1 MPISTNFNVNPYY
14 DDYDEDKKFLRLL
27 YKPGYAVQARELT
40 QAQTL
45 LQKQVERFGNHIF
58 KNGSI
63 VTGGQVFLQ
72 DVTYM
77 NLESQY
83 ATTDIVAADFTD
95 KIILSTDE
103 TKRGQVIK
111 VYDATANT
119 PHTLLVKQIYGSA
132 FTSGDSIKTV
142 ETGGDAFAN
151 RANIATLGTGTGQVF
166 SVNDGV
172 FYYEG
177 FFVKVDPQT
186 IGTSIYNN
194 NTANARIGFEVTET
208 IVESVNDTSLL
219 DPAQGAS
226 NFQAPGADRF
236 KIELN
241 LTTRTLDSIDLTK
254 FIELAQVKEGV
265 LQKVIRTP
273 LYADF
278 EDTLARRTYD
288 ESGDYIV
295 NPFLLSISTNASNTA
310 NMDLVL
316 SPGKAYVKGYEYQTI
331 APTTITISKPRDTIN
346 VDTKRISADF
356 GSYVY
361 TFNHFALLP
370 SDTLGAVDI
379 HCVQNNSIWTANTAV
394 YSNTKIGTARVK
406 SVVFETTAVSQSD
419 ANTYVYKTYLTD
431 INVGSI
437 VASVATGVN
446 TSCFALGSTTVG
458 SMSNID
464 NAYTGAKIR
473 IISGPGAGEV
483 PKIIT
488 SYSGST
494 KNITTNIPF
503 AVAPTTASVFA
514 IDFEIKDAESFV
526 EIGADSTKFTS
537 AANIYKFSKDQ
548 ASTYDNVFISE
559 KSQEPLL
566 FKLGE
571 DYIVANSIAN
581 FSYEYQKFLSGV
593 SISSNSVDLASY
605 LSAGETLT
613 TTATS
618 STSTKQKNLIVQ
630 CKTTNGSYVLN
641 QVIAA
646 ANLSISGTTLT
657 VGGGTTYTGTADMW
671 ITVATNATSK
681 NKNYVRANVFVQNY
695 GTANNIFGNNA
706 VYVINDQG
714 QTQIHN
720 TAHINKL
727 PGVSQSLYVS
737 DVVSINAIFDFQG
750 TTISQANMG
759 SAANVTSRYLLD
771 NGQRDSYYDHAS
783 IVLKAGVTPP
793 TGPLLIRYNR
803 YTTSNTPG
811 YFTVDSY
818 LRGHN
823 NGYSEVAYENIPTH
837 SSISSDK
844 EIYLLRDHLDFR
856 PWRQDAS
863 ANDLTLANTKTFG
876 TTTNGLKV
884 PLNGSD
890 IIASFKN
897 YLPRIDKVVL
907 SVAKEFTIIK
917 GESAVKPSR
926 PQDKEDSM
934 TMYILSYPPFV
945 DDTRLISIVPVKNQ
959 RYTMK
964 DIGNFEKRIENL
976 EYYTSLSL
984 LEFDTATKQDFSI
997 LDSSNLPRFK
1007 NGLIVDAFNGTSV
1020 SNVLDFDFKA
1030 SIDRAQKL
1038 LRPTFNVSS
1047 TLLTVT
1053 QGANTARSDYDAD
1066 NSGTNRRGPIYTVD
1080 YDEVTYLDQPL
1091 ASRSVNINPFNV
1103 IDYLGKVQLDPSSD
1117 VWYDENRLADLAVD
1131 ISGDRAAWQL
1141 LVDGA
1146 AKTEWNSWQDIWTSS
1161 ETKDIETGAWA
1172 RTGSQKVVTGTQ
1184 TVMGRTTETTR
1195 TLLTDQRTV
1204 NTLTVNTTQQG
1215 RTGVKSTV
1223 TLDTLT
1229 KSLGD
1234 RVVDVSIIPYMRNVN
1249 ILFVADDFYPST
1261 QLYSFFDAQDVS
1273 MYVARANKI
1282 VFKNNNLQYQTQVGN
1297 PEVITFKNN
1306 ITGTTNAQGIIVK
1319 TSNNVGFFVS
1329 AEASSSLDVAPTS
1342 ATLSVIG
1349 QSSSQNNVVDYFE
1362 HYTGNAAAAGAST
1375 ITLNLLASGA
1385 NNATNANYTGEPI
1398 KIVTG
1403 TGVGQSATIT
1413 AYDPVTRIATVTPA
1427 WTTVPDVTSRYTI
1440 GRLTTTN
1447 TGSTAGIFFLPTGT
1461 FRVGEKLFRLIDDS
1475 AGNLEASRTNGD
1487 ARFFAQ
1493 GLLQTKQESSITATV
1508 PAGIQRSSVNDTR
1521 TIQTT
1526 SFGQRTESRS
1536 YYKDPLAQT
1545 FFVNGT
1551 LYPNGLY
1558 VSKIRVCFKTKDPT
1572 VPVTMQIRP
1581 TVNGFPHSSV
1591 VYPFGSVTIT
1601 PDKVTIS
1608 DKPNLDDAAKY
1619 TDFTFDAPI
1628 YLAPGEHSFV
1638 LLANSNQYEVYCAE
1652 KGKTNLL
1659 DNKQISDQPYG
1670 GSLFLSQNGSTW
1682 SPEQNLDMM
1691 FRVSRNEYSTTP
1703 AQVVF
1708 HANMSNTSSNVV
1720 YDLVH
1725 LMTGE
1730 MILPGTSVTY
1740 KFASERA
1747 APYGGTVG
1755 YKPIIPLENYIVND
1769 GDRRRVLNN
1778 TTGNTTF
1785 KILATLATT
1794 DSAISPYVDIN
1805 RFNVLTVE
1813 NRINNLPLSN
1823 DQIVIANTGSGMVNG
1838 IYSIVLS
1845 NTAGSGAIISANVVG
1860 GSISRVW
1867 VQDGGSAYV
1876 DSPSVNL
1883 FATSAQSAGG
1893 YTGAMCV
1900 GTNANGASI
1909 IINGETS
1916 KSGGPAKARY
1926 IMRTV
1931 TLADGFDSGDIRVYL
1946 TAYKPAGSEI
1956 YVYFKPQSV
1965 SDIAKFSDLN
1975 WQLLTQ
1981 INSGNFVSTQ
1991 ANDFRELIF
2000 APGTNGVANNSILY
2014 TSETTSFTNFK
2025 SFAIKVVMSGTDTV
2039 DVPLIKDLRVIAL
2052 PEGSF

>member
-72 DVTYM
+72 DVLYM
-77 NLESQY
+77 NLDSQY
-83 ATTDIVAADFTD
+83 ATTDIVAADFID
-95 KIILSTDE
+95 SIILSTDE

-119 PHTLLVKQIYGSA
+119 PHTLLVKQIYGNT
-132 FTSGDSIKTV
+132 FTSGDSIKTL

-151 RANIATLGTGTGQVF
+151 RANISTLGTGTGQVF

-194 NTANARIGFEVTET
+194 NTANARIGFEVTES

-226 NFQAPGADRF
+226 NFQAPGSDRF
-236 KIELN
+236 KIDLN
-241 LTTRTLDSIDLTK
+241 LTTRTLESTDLTK

-265 LQKVIRTP
+265 LQKVVRTP
-273 LYADF
+273 LYANI

-295 NPFLLSISTNASNTA
+295 NPFLLNIKTNSSNTA
-310 NMDLVL
+310 NMDIVF
-316 SPGKAYVKGYEYQTI
+316 SPGKAYVKGYEYQSI
-331 APTTITISKPRDTIN
+331 SPTTITVPKPRDTIN

-356 GSYVY
+356 GSYLY
-361 TFNHFALLP
+361 TINHFGLLP
-370 SDTLGAVDI
+370 CDTLGAVDI
-379 HCVQNNSIWTANTAV
+379 HCVQNTSIWTANTAV

-406 SVVFETTAVSQSD
+406 AVAFDTTAVSQTD

-431 INVGSI
+431 VNVGSI
-437 VASVATGVN
+437 VATVATGVN
-446 TSCFALGSTTVG
+446 TSCFALGGTTVG
-458 SMSNID
+458 TMSNVD

-473 IISGPGAGEV
+473 IVSGPGAGEI
-483 PKIIT
+483 PKVIT

-494 KNITTNIPF
+494 KNITTNLPF
-503 AVAPTTASVFA
+503 AVAPTTASVYS

-526 EIGADSTKFTS
+526 ELGADTTKFTS

-548 ASTYDNVFISE
+548 ASTYENVFISE

-571 DYIVANSIAN
+571 DYVVANSIAN

-593 SISSNSVDLASY
+593 SISSNSVDLSSY
-605 LSAGETLT
+605 LSAGETLST
-613 TTATS
+613 TSTS
-618 STSTKQKNLIVQ
+618 SISTKQENLIVQ
-630 CKTTNGSYVLN
+630 AKATNGSYVIN
-641 QVIAA
+641 QVIAS
-646 ANLSISGTTLT
+646 ANLSVSGTTLT
-657 VGGGTTYTGTADMW
+657 VGGGTTYTGLADMW
-671 ITVATNATSK
+671 VTVTSDATSK
-681 NKNYVRANVFVQNY
+681 NKTYVRANVFVQPV
-695 GTANNIFGNNA
+695 GTANSIFGNSS

-714 QTQIHN
+714 QTQIVN
-720 TAHINKL
+720 TAHINRL
-727 PGVSQSLYVS
+727 PGISQSLYVS
-737 DVVSINAIFDFQG
+737 DVASINAIFDFQG
-750 TTISQANMG
+750 TTITQANMG
-759 SAANVTSRYLLD
+759 AAANVTGRYLLD

-783 IVLKAGVTPP
+783 IILKAGVTPP

-823 NGYSEVAYENIPTH
+823 SGYAEVSYENIPAHT
-837 SSISSDK
+837 SISSEK
-844 EIYLLRDHLDFR
+844 TTYLLRDYLDFR

-890 IIASFKN
+890 ITASFKN

-907 SVAKEFTIIK
+907 TVAKQFDIIR
-917 GESAVKPSR
+917 GVSAVKPSR

-934 TMYILSYPPFV
+934 TLYILSYPPFV
-945 DDTRLISIVPVKNQ
+945 DDTRLISVQPIKNQ

-1007 NGLIVDAFNGTSV
+1007 NGFVVDSFNGTSV
-1020 SNVLDFDFKA
+1020 SNVTDIDFKA
-1030 SIDRAQKL
+1030 SIDRKQKL
-1038 LRPTFNVSS
+1038 LRPTYNITS
-1047 TLLTVT
+1047 TLLNY
-1053 QGANTARSDYDAD
+1053 ASSDGD
-1066 NSGTNRRGPIYTVD
+1066 NSNVNRRGQIFTVGQS
-1080 YDEVTYLDQPL
+1080 EVTYIDQSL

-1103 IDYLGKVQLDPSSD
+1103 IDYLGKVQLFPSSD
-1117 VWYDENRLADLAVD
+1117 VYHTVNRQPELSVD
-1131 ISGDRAAWQL
+1131 ISGDRAAWQQ

-1146 AKTEWNSWQDIWTSS
+1146 AKTEWDVW
-1161 ETKDIETGAWA
+1161 KDLNTI
-1172 RTGSQKVVTGTQ
+1172 GT
-1184 TVMGRTTETTR
+1184 ETR
-1195 TLLTDQRTV
+1195 TLETGKFVDVKVDANNLVTAQQTVSQLTIDTV
-1204 NTLTVNTTQQG
+1204 RQG
-1215 RTGVKSTV
+1215 RSGEKSTV
-1223 TLDTLT
+1223 TIDTIT
-1229 KSLGD
+1229 RKLGN
-1234 RVVDVSIIPYMRNVN
+1234 RVVDVSIVPYMRSRDV
-1249 ILFVADDFYPST
+1249 IVLGDDFYPST
-1261 QLYSFFDAQDVS
+1261 QLYSFFDGENVS
-1273 MYVARANKI
+1273 QYVARANKI
-1282 VFKNNNLQYQTQVGN
+1282 VFKTNDLKYITQVGN
-1297 PEVITFKNN
+1297 PEEISFKNN
-1306 ITGTTNAQGIIVK
+1306 ITNTTNATALIVK
-1319 TSNNVGFFVS
+1319 TSNNVGFFIS
-1329 AEASSSLDVAPTS
+1329 AEATSSLDVAPTS

-1349 QSSSQNNVVDYFE
+1349 QSSSQNNVVDYIE
-1362 HYTGNAAAAGAST
+1362 HYSANAAAAGAST
-1375 ITLNLLASGA
+1375 ITLNLLAFGA
-1385 NNATNANYTGEPI
+1385 LNATNASYTGEPLN
-1398 KIVTG
+1398 IVSG
-1403 TGVGQSATIT
+1403 KGASQSVTIT
-1413 AYDPVTRIATVTPA
+1413 AYDPATRIATITPA
-1427 WTTVPDVTSRYTI
+1427 WTTVPDTTSYYSI
-1440 GRLTTTN
+1440 GRLTTTA
-1447 TGSTAGIFFLPTGT
+1447 AGAVAGVFSIPDSV
-1461 FRVGEKLFRLIDDS
+1461 FRIGEKLFRLIDDS
-1475 AGNLEASRTNGD
+1475 VGNLESSKTNGD

-1493 GLLQTKQESSITATV
+1493 GLLSTQQESSITATV
-1508 PAGIQRSSVNDTR
+1508 PTGIQRKNVNEEQDIQRSSF
-1521 TIQTT
+1521 TT
-1526 SFGQRTESRS
+1526 KTNTKN

-1545 FFVNGT
+1545 FFVNPG
-1551 LYPNGLY
+1551 LFPSGLY
-1558 VSKIRVCFKTKDPT
+1558 ISKIRVCFKTKDPT

-1581 TVNGFPHSSV
+1581 TVNGYPSSSI
-1591 VYPFGSVTIT
+1591 VYPFGSVTLT

-1608 DKPNLDDAAKY
+1608 EKPSLDDAAKY
-1619 TDFTFDAPI
+1619 TDFVFDSPI
-1628 YLAPGEHSFV
+1628 YLAAGEHSFV

-1682 SPEQNLDMM
+1682 TPDQNLDMM
-1691 FRVSRNEYSTTP
+1691 FRISRNQYSTTP
-1703 AQVVF
+1703 SQVVF
-1708 HANMSNTSSNVV
+1708 HANMANTSSNVV
-1720 YDLVH
+1720 YDLIN

-1730 MILPGTSVTY
+1730 VVLPGTSVTY

-1747 APYGGTVG
+1747 APYGGLVG
-1755 YKPIIPLENYIVND
+1755 YKSIIPLDDYIVND
-1769 GDRRRVLNN
+1769 GDRRRVLNP

-1785 KILATLATT
+1785 KVLATLATT
-1794 DSAISPYVDIN
+1794 DSAITPYIDLA
-1805 RFNVLTVE
+1805 RFNLLSIE
-1813 NRINNLPLSN
+1813 NRLNILPLSN
-1823 DQIVIANTGSGMVNG
+1823 DQIVIANTGSGLTNG
-1838 IYSIVLS
+1838 IYDIVLS
-1845 NTAGSGAIISANVVG
+1845 NTAGSSAIISANVVG

-1867 VQDGGSAYV
+1867 VQDGGSGYV
-1876 DSPSVNL
+1876 DSPSINL
-1883 FATSAQSAGG
+1883 FACAATSAGG
-1893 YTGAMCV
+1893 YTGNMCV

-1909 IINGETS
+1909 LINGETS
-1916 KSGGPAKARY
+1916 KSGGPAVARY

-1946 TAYKPAGSEI
+1946 TAYKPAGSEV

-1965 SDIAKFSDLN
+1965 SDISKFSDLN

-1991 ANDFRELIF
+1991 ENDFRELIF
-2000 APGTNGVANNSILY
+2000 APGKNGVANNSILY

-2025 SFAIKVVMSGTDTV
+2025 SFAIKVVISGTDTV
-2039 DVPLIKDLRVIAL
+2039 NVPLIKDLRVIAL

>member
-45 LQKQVERFGNHIF
+45 LQKQIERFGNHIF

-72 DVTYM
+72 DVAYM
-77 NLESQY
+77 NLNSQY
-83 ATTDIVAADFTD
+83 VSTDILVADFQD
-95 KIILSTDE
+95 KIILSNDG

-111 VYDATANT
+111 TYNATANT
-119 PHTLLVKQIYGSA
+119 PHTLLVKQIYGDP

-151 RANIATLGTGTGQVF
+151 RANVSTLGTGTGQVF

-177 FFVKVDPQT
+177 FFVKVNPQT
-186 IGTSIYNN
+186 IATSIYNN

-226 NFQAPGADRF
+226 NFQAPGSDRF

-241 LTTRTLDSIDLTK
+241 LTTRTLDSVDLTK
-254 FIELAQVKEGV
+254 FIELAQVKNGV

-273 LYADF
+273 LYADL

-288 ESGDYIV
+288 ESGDYVV
-295 NPFLLSISTNASNTA
+295 NPFLLSITSNASNTA
-310 NMDLVL
+310 NMDIVL

-331 APTTITISKPRDTIN
+331 SPTTITVPKPRDTID
-346 VDTKRISADF
+346 VSTKLISADF

-361 TFNHFALLP
+361 TRNHYALLP
-370 SDTLGAVDI
+370 TDTLGQVDI
-379 HCVQNNSIWTANTAV
+379 HCVQNNSIWNANTAS
-394 YSNTKIGTARVK
+394 YISTKIGTARVK
-406 SVVFETTAVSQSD
+406 AVAFDTTDGSQSD
-419 ANTYVYKTYLTD
+419 ANTYVYKTFLTD

-437 VASVATGVN
+437 VASVNCSINTTSFGIGNSITTLSSATGQ
-446 TSCFALGSTTVG
+446 
-458 SMSNID
+458 MSNYD
-464 NAYTGAKIR
+464 NAYIGAKVR
-473 IISGPGAGEV
+473 ILSGPGAGET
-483 PKIIT
+483 PKTIT
-488 SYSGST
+488 SYSGTT
-494 KNITTNIPF
+494 KNVTVNLPF
-503 AVAPTTASVFA
+503 STAPTTASVYS
-514 IDFEIKDAESFV
+514 IDFEIKDAESIV
-526 EIGADSTKFTS
+526 EANTTGQSFISS
-537 AANIYKFSKDQ
+537 ANIYKFSKDQ
-548 ASTYDNVFISE
+548 ASLYDNVFISE

-571 DYIVANSIAN
+571 DYVVANSISN
-581 FSYEYQKFLSGV
+581 FQYEYQKFLSGV
-593 SISSNSVDLASY
+593 TFSTNSVDISSY
-605 LSAGETLT
+605 IPGETLVVGL
-613 TTATS
+613 TS
-618 STSTKQKNLIVQ
+618 SISTKQENLIVQ
-630 CKTTNGSYVLN
+630 CKATNGSYTTG
-641 QVIAA
+641 QIIAA
-646 ANLSISGTTLT
+646 ANLSVSGTTLT
-657 VGGGTTYTGTADMW
+657 VGGGTTYSGTTDIW
-671 ITVATNATSK
+671 VTVRSNAGKK
-681 NKNYVRANVFVQNY
+681 NKDYVRANVFVQTA
-695 GTANNIFGNNA
+695 GAANNIFGGTNTA
-706 VYVINDQG
+706 VYVMGDQG
-714 QTQIHN
+714 QTQISQSFV
-720 TAHINKL
+720 NKL
-727 PGVSQSLYVS
+727 PGISQSLFVS

-771 NGQRDSYYDHAS
+771 SGQRDSYYDHAS
-783 IVLKAGVTPP
+783 IILKAGVTAP

-803 YTTSNTPG
+803 YATSNTPG

-818 LRGHN
+818 LAGHN
-823 NGYSEVAYENIPTH
+823 SGYPEVSYENIPSH
-837 SSISSDK
+837 NSISSEKDV
-844 EIYLLRDHLDFR
+844 YLLRDYFDFR

-876 TTTNGLKV
+876 TTTYGLKL

-890 IIASFKN
+890 IITSFKN

-907 SVAKEFTIIK
+907 NIAREFSIIK
-917 GESAVKPSR
+917 GESSVKPAR

-934 TMYILSYPPFV
+934 TLYILNYPPFV
-945 DDTRLISIVPVKNQ
+945 DDTRLISIKPIKNQ

-997 LDSSNLPRFK
+997 LDSANLPRFK
-1007 NGLIVDAFNGTSV
+1007 NGIIVDAFNGTSV

-1030 SIDRAQKL
+1030 SIDRKQKL
-1038 LRPTFNVSS
+1038 LRPTFNISS
-1047 TLLTVT
+1047 TLLTYASSD
-1053 QGANTARSDYDAD
+1053 GDNT
-1066 NSGTNRRGPIYTVD
+1066 NINRRGPIFTVD
-1080 YDEVTYLDQPL
+1080 YNEVTYLDQPL

-1103 IDYLGKVQLDPSSD
+1103 IDYLGKVQIDPSSD
-1117 VWYDENRLADLAVD
+1117 VWYDETRLADLAVD

-1146 AKTEWNSWQDIWTSS
+1146 AKTEWDSWQDIWTSTQ
-1161 ETKDIETGAWA
+1161 TKDIDDGNWQTTA
-1172 RTGSQKVVTGTQ
+1172 TQKVKGKGTQ
-1184 TVMGRTTETTR
+1184 VNQ
-1195 TLLTDQRTV
+1195 QRTID
-1204 NTLTVNTTQQG
+1204 TLTVSTTLQG
-1215 RTGVKSTV
+1215 RTGTKSTV
-1223 TLDTLT
+1223 TLDTVT

-1249 ILFVADDFYPST
+1249 ILFVGDDFYPST

-1282 VFKNNNLQYQTQVGN
+1282 VFKNNNLKYQTQVGN
-1297 PEVITFKNN
+1297 PEVISFKDNLTSATKA
-1306 ITGTTNAQGIIVK
+1306 TGLIVK

-1329 AEASSSLDVAPTS
+1329 AEATASLNTAPTS
-1342 ATLSVIG
+1342 TTLSIVG
-1349 QSSSQNNVVDYFE
+1349 QTSTQNNVVDYFE
-1362 HYTGNAAAAGAST
+1362 HYTGNAAAAGASS
-1375 ITLNLLASGA
+1375 ITLNLLADGA
-1385 NNATNANYTGEPI
+1385 RNASNTNYYGEPI

-1403 TGVGQSATIT
+1403 TGVGQSSTIQS
-1413 AYDPVTRIATVTPA
+1413 YDPLTRTATVFPV
-1427 WTTVPDVTSRYTI
+1427 WTTVPDTTSRYTI
-1440 GRLTTTN
+1440 GRLTTTD
-1447 TGSTAGIFFLPTGT
+1447 TGSVAGIFFLPGST

-1475 AGNLEASRTNGD
+1475 AGNIESSSTNGD

-1508 PAGIQRSSVNDTR
+1508 PAGIQRSSVNDSR
-1521 TIQTT
+1521 TVQST
-1526 SFGQRTESRS
+1526 SFGQRTESRQF
-1536 YYKDPLAQT
+1536 YKDPLAQT

-1551 LYPNGLY
+1551 LFPNGLFINR
-1558 VSKIRVCFKTKDPT
+1558 IRVCFKTKDPT
-1572 VPVTMQIRP
+1572 VPVTMQVRP

-1601 PDKVTIS
+1601 PDKVTVS
-1608 DKPNLDDAAKY
+1608 EKPSLNDEAKY
-1619 TDFTFDAPI
+1619 TDFVFDAPI
-1628 YLAPGEHSFV
+1628 YLTPGEHSFV

-1659 DNKQISDQPYG
+1659 DNKQISEQPYG

-1691 FRVSRNEYSTTP
+1691 FRVNRNQYSTTP
-1703 AQVVF
+1703 SQVVF

-1720 YDLVH
+1720 YDLIN

-1730 MILPGTSVTY
+1730 VILPGTSVTY

-1747 APYGGTVG
+1747 APYGGLVG
-1755 YKPIIPLENYIVND
+1755 YKPIIPSENYIVND
-1769 GDRRRVLNN
+1769 GERRRVLSP
-1778 TTGNTTF
+1778 TRGNTTF
-1785 KILATLATT
+1785 KVLATLATNDT
-1794 DSAISPYVDIN
+1794 AISPYVDAN
-1805 RFNVLTVE
+1805 RFNLLTVE

-1823 DQIVIANTGSGMVNG
+1823 DQIVIANTGSGMTNG
-1838 IYSIVLS
+1838 IYSLVLS
-1845 NTAGSGAIISANVVG
+1845 NTAGSSAIISANVVG

-1867 VQDGGSAYV
+1867 VQDGGSGYV

-1883 FATSAQSAGG
+1883 FATQASSAGG
-1893 YTGAMCV
+1893 YTGAMCN
-1900 GTNANGASI
+1900 GTTANGASI

-1916 KSGGPAKARY
+1916 KSGGPAVARY

-1991 ANDFRELIF
+1991 ENDFRELIF
-2000 APGTNGVANNSILY
+2000 APGTNGLANNSILY
-2014 TSETTSFTNFK
+2014 ASDTTSFTNYK
-2025 SFAIKVVMSGTDTV
+2025 SFAIKVVIAGTDTV
-2039 DVPLIKDLRVIAL
+2039 NVPLIKDLRVIAL

>member
-45 LQKQVERFGNHIF
+45 LQKQVERLGNHIF

-72 DVTYM
+72 DVSYM

-83 ATTDIVAADFTD
+83 ATTDILAADFID

-119 PHTLLVKQIYGSA
+119 PHTLLVKQIYGNT
-132 FTSGDSIKTV
+132 FTSGDSIKTL

-151 RANIATLGTGTGQVF
+151 RANISTLGTGTGQVF
-166 SVNDGV
+166 SVSDGV

-226 NFQAPGADRF
+226 NFQAPGSDRF

-278 EDTLARRTYD
+278 EDTLARRTFD

-295 NPFLLSISTNASNTA
+295 NPFLLEITTSASNTA
-310 NMDLVL
+310 NMDIVL

-331 APTTITISKPRDTIN
+331 SPTTITVAKPRDTIN
-346 VDTKRISADF
+346 VNTKRISADF
-356 GSYVY
+356 GSYLY
-361 TFNHFALLP
+361 TINHFGLLP

-379 HCVQNNSIWTANTAV
+379 HCVQNTSIWTANTAV

-406 SVVFETTAVSQSD
+406 AVAFDTTAVSQTD

-431 INVGSI
+431 VNVGSI
-437 VASVATGVN
+437 IASVATGVN
-446 TSCFALGSTTVG
+446 TSCFALGGTTVG
-458 SMSNID
+458 TMSNVD
-464 NAYTGAKIR
+464 NAYLGAKIR
-473 IISGPGAGEV
+473 ILSGPGAGEI
-483 PKIIT
+483 PKVIT

-503 AVAPTTASVFA
+503 SVAPTTASVYS

-537 AANIYKFSKDQ
+537 AANIYRFSKDQ
-548 ASTYDNVFISE
+548 SSNYDNVFISE

-571 DYIVANSIAN
+571 DYVVANSIAN

-593 SISSNSVDLASY
+593 SISSNSVDLSSY
-605 LSAGETLT
+605 LSAGETLST
-613 TTATS
+613 TSGS
-618 STSTKQKNLIVQ
+618 STSTKQENLIVQ
-630 CKTTNGSYVLN
+630 AKATNGSYVIN
-641 QVIAA
+641 QVIAS
-646 ANLSISGTTLT
+646 ANLSVSGTTLT
-657 VGGGTTYTGTADMW
+657 VGGGTTYTGLADMFV
-671 ITVATNATSK
+671 TVTSDATSK
-681 NKNYVRANVFVQNY
+681 NKTYVKANVIVQDY
-695 GTANNIFGNNA
+695 GTANNIFGNSA
-706 VYVINDQG
+706 VYVINDKG

-720 TAHINKL
+720 TAHINRL

-783 IVLKAGVTPP
+783 IILKAGVTPP

-823 NGYSEVAYENIPTH
+823 NGQSDVSYETIPVHASASSEKDV
-837 SSISSDK
+837 
-844 EIYLLRDHLDFR
+844 YLLRDYLDFR

-876 TTTNGLKV
+876 TTTNGLKI

-890 IIASFKN
+890 IITSFKN

-907 SVAKEFTIIK
+907 NVAREFDIIK
-917 GESAVKPSR
+917 GESSVTPSR

-934 TMYILSYPPFV
+934 TLYILNYPPFV
-945 DDTRLISIVPVKNQ
+945 DNTRFISIRPIKNQ

-964 DIGNFEKRIENL
+964 DIGNFEKRLENL

-997 LDSSNLPRFK
+997 LDSANLPRFK
-1007 NGLIVDAFNGTSV
+1007 NGFIVDAFNGTSV

-1047 TLLTVT
+1047 TLLTYAPAD
-1053 QGANTARSDYDAD
+1053 GENTNITRK
-1066 NSGTNRRGPIYTVD
+1066 GPIFTVD
-1080 YDEVTYLDQPL
+1080 STEITYLDQPL

-1117 VWYDENRLADLAVD
+1117 VWYDETRLADLAVD

-1141 LVDGA
+1141 LVEGA
-1146 AKTEWNSWQDIWTSS
+1146 AQTEWNSWQDIWSS
-1161 ETKDIETGAWA
+1161 SSTRDIDEIDNRAWQTTA
-1172 RTGSQKVVTGTQ
+1172 VQKVVTGTQ
-1184 TVMGRTTETTR
+1184 QIWGQTVETTR
-1195 TLLTDQRTV
+1195 TQVTQQQNI
-1204 NTLTVNTTQQG
+1204 NTLTTTATQQG
-1215 RTGVKSTV
+1215 RTGTKSTV
-1223 TLDTLT
+1223 TLNTLT

-1234 RVVDVSIIPYMRNVN
+1234 RVVDVSIIPYMRSVN
-1249 ILFVADDFYPST
+1249 ILFVGDDFYPST
-1261 QLYSFFDAQDVS
+1261 QLYSFFDSEDVS
-1273 MYVARANKI
+1273 VYVARANKI
-1282 VFKNNNLQYQTQVGN
+1282 VFKNNNLNYQTQVGN
-1297 PEVITFKNN
+1297 PELITFKNN
-1306 ITGTTNAQGIIVK
+1306 ITGTTNATAVIVK

-1329 AEASSSLDVAPTS
+1329 AEATSSLDVTPTS

-1385 NNATNANYTGEPI
+1385 LNATNASYTGEPI

-1403 TGVGQSATIT
+1403 TGVGQAATIT
-1413 AYDPVTRIATVTPA
+1413 AYDPATRIATVTPA

-1440 GRLTTTN
+1440 GRLTATN
-1447 TGSTAGIFFLPTGT
+1447 TGSLAGIFFLPAST

-1475 AGNLEASRTNGD
+1475 AGNLESSSTNGD

-1493 GLLQTKQESSITATV
+1493 GLMTTKQESSITATV
-1508 PAGIQRSSVNDTR
+1508 PAGIQRSSVSDTR
-1521 TIQTT
+1521 TVQST
-1526 SFGQRTESRS
+1526 SFGQRTETRQF
-1536 YYKDPLAQT
+1536 YKDPLAQT
-1545 FFVNGT
+1545 FFVNGS
-1551 LYPNGLY
+1551 LFPNGLY
-1558 VSKIRVCFKTKDPT
+1558 ISRIRVCFKTKDPT

-1581 TVNGFPHSSV
+1581 SVNGFPHSSV

-1601 PDKVTIS
+1601 PDKVTVS
-1608 DKPNLDDAAKY
+1608 EKPSLDDAAKY

-1659 DNKQISDQPYG
+1659 DNKQISEQPYG

-1682 SPEQNLDMM
+1682 TPDQNLDMM
-1691 FRVSRNEYSTTP
+1691 FRVNRNQYSTTP
-1703 AQVVF
+1703 SQVVF
-1708 HANMSNTSSNVV
+1708 HANMSNTASNIS
-1720 YDLVH
+1720 YDLIN

-1730 MILPGTSVTY
+1730 LILPGTSVTY
-1740 KFASERA
+1740 KFASERD

-1755 YKPIIPLENYIVND
+1755 YKSIVPLENYIVND
-1769 GDRRRVLNN
+1769 GERRRVLNP

-1785 KILATLATT
+1785 KVLATLATT
-1794 DSAISPYVDIN
+1794 DTAISPYIDAA
-1805 RFNVLTVE
+1805 RFNLLTVE

-1838 IYSIVLS
+1838 IYSIALS
-1845 NTAGSGAIISANVVG
+1845 NTIGSGAIISANVVG

-1876 DSPSVNL
+1876 DSPSINL
-1883 FATSAQSAGG
+1883 FATSATSAGG

-1909 IINGETS
+1909 VINGETS

-1956 YVYFKPQSV
+1956 YVYIKPQSV
-1965 SDIAKFSDLN
+1965 SDVTKFSDVN
-1975 WQLLTQ
+1975 YQLLTQ
-1981 INSGNFVSTQ
+1981 ITNGNFVSTQ
-1991 ANDFRELIF
+1991 ANDFRELVF

-2014 TSETTSFTNFK
+2014 TSETTSFTNYK
-2025 SFAIKVVMSGTDTV
+2025 TFAIKIVMSGTDTV
-2039 DVPLIKDLRVIAL
+2039 DVPLLKDLRVIAL

>member
-72 DVTYM
+72 DVVYM
-77 NLESQY
+77 NLNSQY
-83 ATTDIVAADFTD
+83 ATTDIVAADFVD

-119 PHTLLVKQIYGSA
+119 PHTILIKQIYGNT
-132 FTSGDSIKTV
+132 FTSGDSIKTL
-142 ETGGDAFAN
+142 ESGGDAFAN
-151 RANIATLGTGTGQVF
+151 RANISTLGTGTGQVF

-194 NTANARIGFEVTET
+194 NTANARIGFEITES
-208 IVESVNDTSLL
+208 IIESVDDTSLL

-226 NFQAPGADRF
+226 NFQAPGSDRF

-241 LTTRTLDSIDLTK
+241 LTTRSLDSVDLTK
-254 FIELAQVKEGV
+254 FIELAQVKEGI
-265 LQKVIRTP
+265 LQKVVRTP
-273 LYADF
+273 LYANI

-295 NPFLLSISTNASNTA
+295 NPFLLNIKTNSSNTA
-310 NMDLVL
+310 NMDIVF
-316 SPGKAYVKGYEYQTI
+316 SPGKAYVKGYEYQSI
-331 APTTITISKPRDTIN
+331 SPTTITVSKPRDTIN

-356 GSYVY
+356 GSYLY
-361 TFNHFALLP
+361 TINHFGLLP
-370 SDTLGAVDI
+370 CDTLGAVDI
-379 HCVQNNSIWTANTAV
+379 HCVQNTSIWTANTAV

-406 SVVFETTAVSQSD
+406 AIAFDTTAVSQTD

-431 INVGSI
+431 VNVGSI
-437 VASVATGVN
+437 VATVATGVN
-446 TSCFALGSTTVG
+446 TSCFALGGTTVG
-458 SMSNID
+458 TMSNVD
-464 NAYTGAKIR
+464 NAYLGAKIR
-473 IISGPGAGEV
+473 IVSGPGAGEI
-483 PKIIT
+483 PKVIT

-494 KNITTNIPF
+494 KNITTNLPF
-503 AVAPTTASVFA
+503 AVAPTTASVYS

-548 ASTYDNVFISE
+548 SSTYENVFISE

-571 DYIVANSIAN
+571 DYVVANSIAN

-593 SISSNSVDLASY
+593 SISSNSVDLSSY
-605 LSAGETLT
+605 LSAGEFLSTSV
-613 TTATS
+613 TS
-618 STSTKQKNLIVQ
+618 SISTKQENLIVQ
-630 CKTTNGSYVLN
+630 AKATNGSYVIN
-641 QVIAA
+641 QVIAS
-646 ANLSISGTTLT
+646 ANLSVSGTTLT
-657 VGGGTTYTGTADMW
+657 VGGGTTYTGLADMW
-671 ITVATNATSK
+671 VTVTSEATSK
-681 NKNYVRANVFVQNY
+681 NKTYVRANVFVQNY
-695 GTANNIFGNNA
+695 GTANNIFGNSS

-720 TAHINKL
+720 TAHINRL
-727 PGVSQSLYVS
+727 PGISQSLYVS

-750 TTISQANMG
+750 TTITQANMG
-759 SAANVTSRYLLD
+759 AAANVTGRYLLD

-783 IVLKAGVTPP
+783 IILKAGVTPP

-823 NGYSEVAYENIPTH
+823 SGYAEVSYENIPAHTSV
-837 SSISSDK
+837 SSEK
-844 EIYLLRDHLDFR
+844 TTYLLRDYLDFR
-856 PWRQDAS
+856 PWRQDSS

-890 IIASFKN
+890 ITASFKN

-907 SVAKEFTIIK
+907 TVAKQFDIIQ
-917 GESAVKPSR
+917 GVSAVKPSR

-934 TMYILSYPPFV
+934 TLYILSYPPFV
-945 DDTRLISIVPVKNQ
+945 DDTKLISVQPIKNQ

-997 LDSSNLPRFK
+997 LDSANLPRFK
-1007 NGLIVDAFNGTSV
+1007 NGFVVDSFNGTSV
-1020 SNVLDFDFKA
+1020 SNVTDIDFKA
-1030 SIDRAQKL
+1030 SIDRKQKL

-1047 TLLTVT
+1047 TLLNH
-1053 QGANTARSDYDAD
+1053 ASSDGD
-1066 NSGTNRRGPIYTVD
+1066 NSNVNRRGQIFTVGHS
-1080 YDEVTYLDQPL
+1080 EVTYIDQSL

-1103 IDYLGKVQLDPSSD
+1103 IDYLGKVQLFPSSD
-1117 VWYDENRLADLAVD
+1117 VYHTVNRQPELAVD
-1131 ISGDRAAWQL
+1131 ISGDRAAWQQ

-1146 AKTEWNSWQDIWTSS
+1146 AKTEWDSW
-1161 ETKDIETGAWA
+1161 KDLNIL
-1172 RTGSQKVVTGTQ
+1172 GT
-1184 TVMGRTTETTR
+1184 ETR
-1195 TLLTDQRTV
+1195 TLETGKFVDV
-1204 NTLTVNTTQQG
+1204 AVAANTLVTAQQTVSQLTIDTVRQG
-1215 RTGVKSTV
+1215 RSGEKSTV
-1223 TLDTLT
+1223 TIDTIT
-1229 KSLGD
+1229 RKLGN
-1234 RVVDVSIIPYMRNVN
+1234 RVVDVSIVPYMRSKDV
-1249 ILFVADDFYPST
+1249 IVLGDDFYPST
-1261 QLYSFFDAQDVS
+1261 QLYSFFDGENVS
-1273 MYVARANKI
+1273 QYVARANKI
-1282 VFKNNNLQYQTQVGN
+1282 VFKTNDLKYITQVGN
-1297 PEVITFKNN
+1297 PEQISFKNN
-1306 ITGTTNAQGIIVK
+1306 ITNTTNATALIVK
-1319 TSNNVGFFVS
+1319 TSNNVGFFIS
-1329 AEASSSLDVAPTS
+1329 AEATSSLDVAPTS

-1349 QSSSQNNVVDYFE
+1349 QSSSQNNVVDYIE
-1362 HYTGNAAAAGAST
+1362 HYSANAAAAGAST
-1375 ITLNLLASGA
+1375 ITLNLLAFGA
-1385 NNATNANYTGEPI
+1385 LNATNASYTGEPLN
-1398 KIVTG
+1398 IVSG
-1403 TGVGQSATIT
+1403 KGFSQSVTIT
-1413 AYDPVTRIATVTPA
+1413 AYDPATRIATITPA
-1427 WTTVPDVTSRYTI
+1427 WTTVPDTTSYYSI
-1440 GRLTTTN
+1440 GRLTTTA
-1447 TGSTAGIFFLPTGT
+1447 AGAVAGVFSIPDSV
-1461 FRVGEKLFRLIDDS
+1461 FRIGEKLFRLIDDS
-1475 AGNLEASRTNGD
+1475 AGNLESSKTNGD

-1493 GLLQTKQESSITATV
+1493 GLLSTQQESTITATV
-1508 PAGIQRSSVNDTR
+1508 PVGIQRKNVNEEQDIQRSSFTTKTN
-1521 TIQTT
+1521 TIN
-1526 SFGQRTESRS
+1526 

-1545 FFVNGT
+1545 FVVNPG
-1551 LYPNGLY
+1551 LFPSGLY
-1558 VSKIRVCFKTKDPT
+1558 ISKIRVCFKTKDPT

-1581 TVNGFPHSSV
+1581 TVNGYPSSSII
-1591 VYPFGSVTIT
+1591 YPFGSVTLT

-1608 DKPNLDDAAKY
+1608 EKPSLDDAAKY
-1619 TDFTFDAPI
+1619 TDFVFDSPI
-1628 YLAPGEHSFV
+1628 YLGAGEHSFV

-1682 SPEQNLDMM
+1682 TPDQNLDMM
-1691 FRVSRNEYSTTP
+1691 FRVSRNQYSTTP
-1703 AQVVF
+1703 SQVVF
-1708 HANMSNTSSNVV
+1708 HANMANTSSNVV
-1720 YDLVH
+1720 YDLIN

-1730 MILPGTSVTY
+1730 VVLPGTSVTY

-1747 APYGGTVG
+1747 APYGGLVG
-1755 YKPIIPLENYIVND
+1755 YKSIIPLDDYIVND
-1769 GDRRRVLNN
+1769 GDRRRVLNP

-1785 KILATLATT
+1785 KVLATLATT
-1794 DSAISPYVDIN
+1794 DSAITPYIDLA
-1805 RFNVLTVE
+1805 RFNLLSIE
-1813 NRINNLPLSN
+1813 NRLNILPLSN
-1823 DQIVIANTGSGMVNG
+1823 DQIVIANTGSGLTNG
-1838 IYSIVLS
+1838 IYDIVLS
-1845 NTAGSGAIISANVVG
+1845 NTAGSSAIISANVVG

-1867 VQDGGSAYV
+1867 VQDGGSGYI
-1876 DSPSVNL
+1876 DSPSINL
-1883 FATSAQSAGG
+1883 FACAATSAGG
-1893 YTGAMCV
+1893 YTGNMCV

-1916 KSGGPAKARY
+1916 KSGGPAVARY

-1991 ANDFRELIF
+1991 ENDFRELIF
-2000 APGTNGVANNSILY
+2000 APGTNGIANNSILY
-2014 TSETTSFTNFK
+2014 SSATTSFTNFK

-2039 DVPLIKDLRVIAL
+2039 NVPLIKDLRVIAL

>member
-1 MPISTNFNVNPYY
+1 M
-14 DDYDEDKKFLRLL
+14 
-27 YKPGYAVQARELT
+27 A
-40 QAQTL
+40 
-45 LQKQVERFGNHIF
+45 
-58 KNGSI
+58 
-63 VTGGQVFLQ
+63 
-72 DVTYM
+72 
-77 NLESQY
+77 
-83 ATTDIVAADFTD
+83 
-95 KIILSTDE
+95 
-103 TKRGQVIK
+103 
-111 VYDATANT
+111 
-119 PHTLLVKQIYGSA
+119 
-132 FTSGDSIKTV
+132 
-142 ETGGDAFAN
+142 
-151 RANIATLGTGTGQVF
+151 
-166 SVNDGV
+166 
-172 FYYEG
+172 
-177 FFVKVDPQT
+177 
-186 IGTSIYNN
+186 
-194 NTANARIGFEVTET
+194 
-208 IVESVNDTSLL
+208 
-219 DPAQGAS
+219 
-226 NFQAPGADRF
+226 
-236 KIELN
+236 
-241 LTTRTLDSIDLTK
+241 
-254 FIELAQVKEGV
+254 
-265 LQKVIRTP
+265 
-273 LYADF
+273 
-278 EDTLARRTYD
+278 
-288 ESGDYIV
+288 
-295 NPFLLSISTNASNTA
+295 
-310 NMDLVL
+310 
-316 SPGKAYVKGYEYQTI
+316 
-331 APTTITISKPRDTIN
+331 
-346 VDTKRISADF
+346 
-356 GSYVY
+356 
-361 TFNHFALLP
+361 
-370 SDTLGAVDI
+370 
-379 HCVQNNSIWTANTAV
+379 
-394 YSNTKIGTARVK
+394 
-406 SVVFETTAVSQSD
+406 
-419 ANTYVYKTYLTD
+419 
-431 INVGSI
+431 
-437 VASVATGVN
+437 
-446 TSCFALGSTTVG
+446 
-458 SMSNID
+458 
-464 NAYTGAKIR
+464 
-473 IISGPGAGEV
+473 
-483 PKIIT
+483 
-488 SYSGST
+488 
-494 KNITTNIPF
+494 KNITTNLPF
-503 AVAPTTASVFA
+503 ATAPTASSVYS

-548 ASTYDNVFISE
+548 ASTYENVFISE

-571 DYIVANSIAN
+571 DYVVSNSIAN

-593 SISSNSVDLASY
+593 SISSNAVDLASY
-605 LSAGETLT
+605 LSVGETLS

-618 STSTKQKNLIVQ
+618 SISTKQKNLIVQ

-671 ITVATNATSK
+671 VTVVSDATSK
-681 NKNYVRANVFVQNY
+681 NKNYVRANVFVQNF
-695 GTANNIFGNNA
+695 GTANNIFGNSA

-727 PGVSQSLYVS
+727 PGISQSLYVS

-823 NGYSEVAYENIPTH
+823 NGYSEVSYENIPSH
-837 SSISSDK
+837 SSVSSEKD
-844 EIYLLRDHLDFR
+844 IYLLRDYLDFR

-863 ANDLTLANTKTFG
+863 ANDLTLANTKVFG

-890 IIASFKN
+890 IITSFKN
-897 YLPRIDKVVL
+897 YLSRIDKVVL
-907 SVAKEFTIIK
+907 SVAREFSIIK

-926 PQDKEDSM
+926 PQDKQDSM
-934 TMYILSYPPFV
+934 TMYILTYPPFV
-945 DDTRLISIVPVKNQ
+945 DDTRLISVVPVKNQ

-997 LDSSNLPRFK
+997 LDSANLPRFK

-1047 TLLTVT
+1047 TLLNYAPSD
-1053 QGANTARSDYDAD
+1053 GDNT
-1066 NSGTNRRGPIYTVD
+1066 NVNRRGPIFTVD
-1080 YDEVTYLDQPL
+1080 YNEVTYLDQPL

-1161 ETKDIETGAWA
+1161 ETKDIDDGNWQTTA
-1172 RTGSQKVVTGTQ
+1172 TQKVKGKGTQ
-1184 TVMGRTTETTR
+1184 VTQQKTV
-1195 TLLTDQRTV
+1195 D
-1204 NTLTVNTTQQG
+1204 TLTVSTTLQG

-1297 PEVITFKNN
+1297 PEVISFKNN
-1306 ITGTTNAQGIIVK
+1306 ITGTTNAQAVIVK
-1319 TSNNVGFFVS
+1319 TSNNVAFFVS
-1329 AEASSSLDVAPTS
+1329 AEATASLNTTPTS
-1342 ATLSVIG
+1342 ASLSVIG
-1349 QSSSQNNVVDYFE
+1349 QTSTQNNVIDYFE

-1375 ITLNLLASGA
+1375 VTLNLLADGA

-1398 KIVTG
+1398 RIVSG
-1403 TGVGQSATIT
+1403 TGFGQSATIT
-1413 AYDPVTRIATVTPA
+1413 AYDPLTRIATVTPA

-1447 TGSTAGIFFLPTGT
+1447 TGSVAGIFFLPTGT

-1475 AGNLEASRTNGD
+1475 AGNLESSKTNGD

-1508 PAGIQRSSVNDTR
+1508 PAGIQRSSVNDTQ

-1545 FFVNGT
+1545 FFVNGV

-1608 DKPNLDDAAKY
+1608 EKPSLDDAARF

-1703 AQVVF
+1703 SQVVL

-1730 MILPGTSVTY
+1730 MVLPGTSVTY
-1740 KFASERA
+1740 KFASEKS

-1769 GDRRRVLNN
+1769 GDRRRVLNP

-1785 KILATLATT
+1785 KILATLSTSDT
-1794 DSAISPYVDIN
+1794 AISPYIDAN

-1838 IYSIVLS
+1838 IYNIVLS
-1845 NTAGSGAIISANVVG
+1845 NTGGSGAIISANVVG

-1867 VQDGGSAYV
+1867 VQDGGGTYV

-1883 FATSAQSAGG
+1883 FASLATSAGG
-1893 YTGAMCV
+1893 YADAMCV
-1900 GTNANGASI
+1900 GSSANGASI

-1916 KSGGPAKARY
+1916 KSGGPATARY

-2000 APGTNGVANNSILY
+2000 APGTNGIANNSILY

>member
-72 DVTYM
+72 DVAYM
-77 NLESQY
+77 NLDSQY
-83 ATTDIVAADFTD
+83 ATTDILAADFLD

-119 PHTLLVKQIYGSA
+119 PHTLLVKQIYGNT
-132 FTSGDSIKTV
+132 FTSGDSIKTL

-151 RANIATLGTGTGQVF
+151 RANISTLGTGTGQVF

-177 FFVKVDPQT
+177 FFVKVNAQT
-186 IGTSIYNN
+186 IGTSVYNN
-194 NTANARIGFEVTET
+194 DTANVRIGFEITES
-208 IVESVNDTSLL
+208 IVESVDDTSLL

-226 NFQAPGADRF
+226 NFQAPGSDRF

-241 LTTRTLDSIDLTK
+241 LTTRTLDSVDLTK
-254 FIELAQVKEGV
+254 FIELAQVKEGI

-295 NPFLLSISTNASNTA
+295 NPFLLSIETNASNTA

-316 SPGKAYVKGYEYQTI
+316 SAGKAYVKGYEYQTI
-331 APTTITISKPRDTIN
+331 SPITITVAKPRDTIN

-356 GSYVY
+356 GSYLY

-370 SDTLGAVDI
+370 ADTLGAVDI

-406 SVVFETTAVSQSD
+406 SIAFETTAVSQSD

-437 VASVATGVN
+437 IASVATGVN

-458 SMSNID
+458 SLSNID

-483 PKIIT
+483 SKIIT

-494 KNITTNIPF
+494 KNITTNLPF
-503 AVAPTTASVFA
+503 AVAPTTSSVYS
-514 IDFEIKDAESFV
+514 IDFEIKDAESIV

-548 ASTYDNVFISE
+548 SSTYDNVFISE

-571 DYIVANSIAN
+571 DYVVANSIAN

-613 TTATS
+613 TTSTS
-618 STSTKQKNLIVQ
+618 SISTKQRNLIVQ
-630 CKTTNGSYVLN
+630 AKTTNGSYVLN
-641 QVIAA
+641 QVIAS

-671 ITVATNATSK
+671 VTVVSNATSK
-681 NKNYVRANVFVQNY
+681 NKTYVKANVVVQNY
-695 GTANNIFGNNA
+695 GTANNIFGNSA
-706 VYVINDQG
+706 VYVMNDQG

-727 PGVSQSLYVS
+727 PGISQSLYVS

-771 NGQRDSYYDHAS
+771 SGQRDSYYDHSS

-823 NGYSEVAYENIPTH
+823 NGYADVAYENIPSHT
-837 SSISSDK
+837 SISS
-844 EIYLLRDHLDFR
+844 ERTSYLLRDYLDFR

-890 IIASFKN
+890 IITSFKN

-907 SVAKEFTIIK
+907 SVAKLFTIIK
-917 GESAVKPSR
+917 GESAVRPSR
-926 PQDKEDSM
+926 PQDKQDSM
-934 TMYILSYPPFV
+934 TLYILTYPPFV
-945 DDTRLISIVPVKNQ
+945 DDTRLISVVPVKNQ

-964 DIGNFEKRIENL
+964 DIGTFEKRIENL

-984 LEFDTATKQDFSI
+984 LEFDTANKQDFSI
-997 LDSSNLPRFK
+997 LDSTNLPRFK

-1020 SNVLDFDFKA
+1020 SNVLDIDFKA
-1030 SIDRAQKL
+1030 SVDREQKL

-1047 TLLTVT
+1047 TLLSVT
-1053 QGANTARSDYDAD
+1053 QSSNAAATSTYDAD
-1066 NSGTNRRGPIYTVD
+1066 NSGVNRRGPIYTVASS
-1080 YDEVTYLDQPL
+1080 EITYLDQPL

-1103 IDYLGKVQLDPSSD
+1103 INYLGKVQLDPSSD

-1146 AKTEWNSWQDIWTSS
+1146 AQTEWNSWQDIWTS
-1161 ETKDIETGAWA
+1161 TQTRDIEKSGWQTTNIAASGRA
-1172 RTGSQKVVTGTQ
+1172 RTVSQQQKVDTLSVS
-1184 TVMGRTTETTR
+1184 TT
-1195 TLLTDQRTV
+1195 L
-1204 NTLTVNTTQQG
+1204 QG

-1234 RVVDVSIIPYMRNVN
+1234 RVVDVSIIPYMRDVN
-1249 ILFVADDFYPST
+1249 ILIVGDDFYPST

-1282 VFKNNNLQYQTQVGN
+1282 VFRNNNLQYQTQIGN

-1306 ITGTTNAQGIIVK
+1306 VTGTTNARGIIVK

-1329 AEASSSLDVAPTS
+1329 AEATSSLDVTPTS

-1349 QSSSQNNVVDYFE
+1349 QSSTQNNVIEYFE
-1362 HYTGNAAAAGAST
+1362 HYTGNAAAGGAST

-1385 NNATNANYTGEPI
+1385 LNATNANFTGEPI
-1398 KIVTG
+1398 KIITG
-1403 TGVGQSATIT
+1403 TGVGQSATIS

-1427 WTTVPDVTSRYTI
+1427 WTTVPDVTSRYTV

-1447 TGSTAGIFFLPTGT
+1447 TGSVAGIFFLPTGT

-1475 AGNLEASRTNGD
+1475 AGNLEASKTNGD

-1508 PAGIQRSSVNDTR
+1508 PAGIQRSDVSDSR
-1521 TIQTT
+1521 TIQST
-1526 SFGQRTESRS
+1526 SFGQRTEKRS
-1536 YYKDPLAQT
+1536 YVYYVDPLAQT
-1545 FFVNGT
+1545 FFVNGA
-1551 LYPNGLY
+1551 LFPNGLY
-1558 VSKIRVCFKTKDPT
+1558 ISKIRVCFKTKDPT

-1591 VYPFGSVTIT
+1591 VYPFGTVTLT
-1601 PDKVTIS
+1601 PDKVTVS
-1608 DKPNLDDAAKY
+1608 EKPNLDDAAKY
-1619 TDFTFDAPI
+1619 TDFVFDAPI
-1628 YLAPGEHSFV
+1628 YLLPGEHSFV

-1682 SPEQNLDMM
+1682 TPEQNLDMM
-1691 FRVSRNEYSTTP
+1691 FRVSRNEYSQTP
-1703 AQVVF
+1703 SQIVF
-1708 HANMSNTSSNVV
+1708 HANMSNTTSNVV
-1720 YDLVH
+1720 YDLIH

-1747 APYGGTVG
+1747 APYGGKVE

-1769 GDRRRVLNN
+1769 GERRRVLNP
-1778 TTGNTTF
+1778 TTGNSTF
-1785 KILATLATT
+1785 KVIATLATT
-1794 DSAISPYVDIN
+1794 DSAISPYVDTN
-1805 RFNVLTVE
+1805 RFNLLTIE

-1823 DQIVIANTGSGMVNG
+1823 DQIVIANTGSGMMNG
-1838 IYSIVLS
+1838 IYSISLS
-1845 NTAGSGAIISANVVG
+1845 NTAGGGAIIVANVVG
-1860 GSISRVW
+1860 GSISRAW

-1876 DSPSVNL
+1876 DSPSINL
-1883 FATSAQSAGG
+1883 FASLATSAGG
-1893 YTGAMCV
+1893 YTDGMCV
-1900 GTNANGASI
+1900 GSSANGASI

-1916 KSGGPAKARY
+1916 KSGGPATARY

-1991 ANDFRELIF
+1991 TNDFRELIF

-2014 TSETTSFTNFK
+2014 SSDTTSFTNFK

-2039 DVPLIKDLRVIAL
+2039 NVPLIKDLRVIAL